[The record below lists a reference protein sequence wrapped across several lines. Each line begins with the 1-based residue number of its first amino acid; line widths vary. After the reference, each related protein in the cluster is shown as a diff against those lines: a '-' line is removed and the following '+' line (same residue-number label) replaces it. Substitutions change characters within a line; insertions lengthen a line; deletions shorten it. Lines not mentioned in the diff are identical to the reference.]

1 MYGEGFCFFPGFWR
15 SVERGNSGTLGA
27 GALECFGRLK
37 SCRVRMSRE
46 VVVCGFLYAVK
57 DVGGFFKLSK
67 SARGLNNQNTGAK
80 LKIL

>member
-1 MYGEGFCFFPGFWR
+1 M
-15 SVERGNSGTLGA
+15 
-27 GALECFGRLK
+27 
-37 SCRVRMSRE
+37 
-46 VVVCGFLYAVK
+46 CGFLYAVK